1 MASGASIAAAYPRSV
16 LASTAGCQPSSVKR
30 FHIDGWLHRCGT
42 VIVDS
47 RRRQV
52 RPLSFEVN
60 TLVSGAGDQAP
71 AACGHWAKPPDAL
84 YGKVKAWGF
93 NSVELMVTW
102 ANLEPKRP
110 TVNADGTLTHRW
122 DQDYLNVLRQVIE
135 KFHAQGISVILMML
149 QSRWSP
155 AFRNLTLPNGTVQ
168 PCGIGMP
175 PWLYPNGGG
184 IRKMVAAELGF
195 FRNTSTYRGKSVQ
208 GLFARAWRQLA
219 ARYAANRVVNRAV
232 IGSVLLFEA
241 YDILAQPYP
250 GTSGLR
256 PRDLH
261 LARFYAR
268 VGKAV
273 HEANRHLLL
282 IFNDRYDNST
292 GFAVTSK
299 PRLANAVYSMEF
311 YASNWVPD
319 GLERMQLYEGRG
331 HGWGLPVWIGEF
343 SAFNHTRLNPDIPRD
358 PYWKRHTI
366 ALLTWCIKHRI
377 GWSLSGEPDAKLAAI
392 LKEYGH

>member
-1 MASGASIAAAYPRSV
+1 
-16 LASTAGCQPSSVKR
+16 
-30 FHIDGWLHRCGT
+30 
-42 VIVDS
+42 
-47 RRRQV
+47 
-52 RPLSFEVN
+52 
-60 TLVSGAGDQAP
+60 
-71 AACGHWAKPPDAL
+71 
-84 YGKVKAWGF
+84 
-93 NSVELMVTW
+93 
-102 ANLEPKRP
+102 
-110 TVNADGTLTHRW
+110 
-122 DQDYLNVLRQVIE
+122 
-135 KFHAQGISVILMML
+135 
-149 QSRWSP
+149 
-155 AFRNLTLPNGTVQ
+155 
-168 PCGIGMP
+168 
-175 PWLYPNGGG
+175 
-184 IRKMVAAELGF
+184 
-195 FRNTSTYRGKSVQ
+195 
-208 GLFARAWRQLA
+208 
-219 ARYAANRVVNRAV
+219 
-232 IGSVLLFEA
+232 VLLFEA

-282 IFNDRYDNST
+282 IFNDRYDNLT
-292 GFAVTSK
+292 GFAVTTK